1 MSRHSLIF
9 IGGMHRSGT
18 TLLHEILRA
27 HPAISGFE
35 ATGVKRD
42 EGQHLQTVY
51 PPASDFGG
59 PGRFG
64 FNPASFMD
72 ETHPLATPDN
82 AGKLFAEWRP
92 YWDLEKQ
99 YLLEKSPPNLV
110 RTRFLQQL
118 FPSAHFIIL
127 LRHPVAVAYATR
139 KWCKTSI
146 PSLIEHSLLCYER
159 FEADRPFLQRVRV
172 IRYEELVF
180 DPRTQIQGV
189 LDWMGLAPFDFSHSI
204 DPCLN
209 DKYFA
214 QWKADRKSA
223 LQRWFGILSG
233 WSAKEADLEK
243 RSLPFGYSLRE
254 PGALLPLK
262 SKQESALI

>member
-1 MSRHSLIF
+1 MKRHSLIF

-18 TLLHEILRA
+18 TLLHKILRA

-35 ATGVKRD
+35 TTGVKRD

-51 PPASDFGG
+51 PPANEFGG

-64 FNPASFMD
+64 FDPASFMD
-72 ETHPLATPDN
+72 ETHPLATPAN
-82 AGKLFAEWRP
+82 AEKLFEEWRP
-92 YWDLEKQ
+92 YWNLEKQ

-110 RTRFLQQL
+110 RTRFLQHL

-146 PSLIEHSLLCYER
+146 TSLIEHSLLCYER

-172 IRYEELVF
+172 IRYEEFVM
-180 DPRTQIQGV
+180 DPRTQVRGV
-189 LDWMGLAPFDFSHSI
+189 LDWMGAAPFDFSDAV
-204 DPCLN
+204 DPRMN
-209 DKYFA
+209 DRYFA
-214 QWKADRKSA
+214 KWAADRESA
-223 LQRWFGILSG
+223 WQRGVGLLRG
-233 WSAKEADLEK
+233 WSAKEADLER
-243 RSLPFGYSLRE
+243 RSLSFGYSLRE
-254 PGALLPLK
+254 PGEVPPMK
-262 SKQESALI
+262 